1 MLFFARDIGIDLG
14 TANTLIYV
22 RGKGIVLRE
31 PSVVAINL
39 HGNKILAVGNDAK
52 QMIGRTPSNI
62 IAVKPIRDGV
72 IADFEATKTMLKFFV
87 KKVVANGLLS
97 KSRIVIC
104 VPSGVT
110 EVERKAV
117 EEATILAGAREVHI
131 IEEPTAA
138 ALGAGLP
145 VSEPIGSMIV
155 DIGGGTSEVAV
166 ISLGG
171 IVTSKSI
178 RVAGNEFDNAIINY
192 VKKEFN
198 LMIGERTAEDVKINI
213 GSAYPGIRE
222 EEMEIKGRD
231 VVSGFPRAAIVTS
244 ENIREALMDTL
255 ELVADAIKST
265 LEKTPPEL
273 AADVFEHG
281 IHLAGGGALLAGL
294 DRFINRHTN
303 IQVFITEH
311 PMDCVVNGAGMI
323 VDDFD
328 KVRDAFLQTKEV
340 RR

>member
-22 RGKGIVLRE
+22 KGKGIVLRE

-39 HGNKILAVGNDAK
+39 HGNKVLAVGNDAK

-62 IAVKPIRDGV
+62 IAVKPMRDGV

-87 KKVVANGLLS
+87 KKVVANGLFS

-117 EEATILAGAREVHI
+117 EEATMLAGAREVHI

-231 VVSGFPRAAIVTS
+231 VVSGFPRTAIVTS

-255 ELVADAIKST
+255 ELIADAIKST

-311 PMDCVVNGAGMI
+311 PMDCVANGAGMI

-328 KVRDAFLQTKEV
+328 KVREAFLQTKV
-340 RR
+340 TR

>member
-22 RGKGIVLRE
+22 KGKGIVLRE

-39 HGNKILAVGNDAK
+39 HGNKVLAVGNDAK

-62 IAVKPIRDGV
+62 IAVKPMRDGV

-87 KKVVANGLLS
+87 KKVVANGLFS

-117 EEATILAGAREVHI
+117 EEATMLAGAREVHI

-231 VVSGFPRAAIVTS
+231 IVSGFPRTAIVTS

-255 ELVADAIKST
+255 ELIADAIKST

-294 DRFINRHTN
+294 DWFINRHTN

-311 PMDCVVNGAGMI
+311 PMDCVANGAGMI

-328 KVRDAFLQTKEV
+328 KVREAFLQTKV
-340 RR
+340 TR

>member
-22 RGKGIVLRE
+22 KGKGIVLRE

-39 HGNKILAVGNDAK
+39 HGNKVLAVGNDAK

-62 IAVKPIRDGV
+62 IAVKPMRDGV

-87 KKVVANGLLS
+87 KKVVANGLFS

-117 EEATILAGAREVHI
+117 EEATMLAGAREVHI

-231 VVSGFPRAAIVTS
+231 IVSGFPRTAIVTS

-255 ELVADAIKST
+255 ELIADAIKST

-311 PMDCVVNGAGMI
+311 PMDCVANGAGMI

-328 KVRDAFLQTKEV
+328 KVREAFLQTRV
-340 RR
+340 TR

>member
-22 RGKGIVLRE
+22 KGKGIVLRE

-39 HGNKILAVGNDAK
+39 HGNKVLAVGNDAK

-62 IAVKPIRDGV
+62 IAVKPMRDGV

-87 KKVVANGLLS
+87 KKVVANGLFS

-117 EEATILAGAREVHI
+117 EEATMLAGAREVHI

-231 VVSGFPRAAIVTS
+231 VVSGFPRTAIVTS

-255 ELVADAIKST
+255 ELIADAIKST
-265 LEKTPPEL
+265 LEKNPPEL

-311 PMDCVVNGAGMI
+311 PMDCVANGAGMI

-328 KVRDAFLQTKEV
+328 KVREAFLQTKV
-340 RR
+340 TR

>member
-22 RGKGIVLRE
+22 KGKGIVLRE

-39 HGNKILAVGNDAK
+39 HGNKVLAVGNDAK

-62 IAVKPIRDGV
+62 IAVKPMRDGV

-87 KKVVANGLLS
+87 KKVVANGLFS

-117 EEATILAGAREVHI
+117 EEATMLAGAREVHI

-231 VVSGFPRAAIVTS
+231 VVSGFPRTAIVTS

-255 ELVADAIKST
+255 ELIADAIKST

-311 PMDCVVNGAGMI
+311 PMDCVANGAGMI

-328 KVRDAFLQTKEV
+328 KVREAFLQTRV
-340 RR
+340 TR

>member
-22 RGKGIVLRE
+22 KGKGIVLRE

-39 HGNKILAVGNDAK
+39 HGNKVLAVGNDAK

-62 IAVKPIRDGV
+62 IAVKPMRDGV

-87 KKVVANGLLS
+87 KKVVANGLFS

-117 EEATILAGAREVHI
+117 EEATMLAGAREVHI

-171 IVTSKSI
+171 IVASKSI

-231 VVSGFPRAAIVTS
+231 IVSGFPRTAIVTS

-255 ELVADAIKST
+255 ELIADAIKST

-311 PMDCVVNGAGMI
+311 PMDCVANGAGMI

-328 KVRDAFLQTKEV
+328 KVREAFLQTRV
-340 RR
+340 TR

>member
-1 MLFFARDIGIDLG
+1 MSFFARDIGIDLG

-22 RGKGIVLRE
+22 RGKGIILRE

-39 HGNKILAVGNDAK
+39 HGNKVLAVGNEAK
-52 QMIGRTPSNI
+52 DMIGRTPSNI
-62 IAVKPIRDGV
+62 VAVRPIRDGV
-72 IADFEATKTMLKFFV
+72 IADFEATKTMLKYFV
-87 KKVVANGLLS
+87 KKVTANGMFS

-131 IEEPTAA
+131 IEEPIAA
-138 ALGAGLP
+138 AIGAGLP

-155 DIGGGTSEVAV
+155 DIGGGTSEVA
-166 ISLGG
+166 IIALGG
-171 IVTSKSI
+171 IVTSKSVRI
-178 RVAGNEFDNAIINY
+178 AGNEFDNAIINY

-198 LMIGERTAEDVKINI
+198 LLIGERSAEDIKISI
-213 GSAYPGIRE
+213 GSAYPDIKE
-222 EEMEIKGRD
+222 EDMEIKGRD
-231 VVSGFPRAAIVTS
+231 AVSGFPRTAVISS
-244 ENIREALMDTL
+244 EDVREALMDTL
-255 ELVADAIKST
+255 ELIADAIKST

-273 AADVFEHG
+273 AADVFENG

-303 IQVFITEH
+303 IQVYIHEH
-311 PMDCVVNGAGMI
+311 SMDCVVNGTGKI

-328 KVRDAFLQTKEV
+328 KVKDAYMQTKEV
-340 RR
+340 KR

>member
-22 RGKGIVLRE
+22 KGKGIVLRE

-39 HGNKILAVGNDAK
+39 HGNKVLAVGNDAK

-62 IAVKPIRDGV
+62 IAVKPMRDGV

-87 KKVVANGLLS
+87 KKVVANGLFS

-117 EEATILAGAREVHI
+117 EEATMLAGAREVHI

-213 GSAYPGIRE
+213 GSAYPGIKE
-222 EEMEIKGRD
+222 EKMEIKGRD
-231 VVSGFPRAAIVTS
+231 VVSGFPRTAIVTS

-255 ELVADAIKST
+255 ELIADAIKST

-328 KVRDAFLQTKEV
+328 KVREAFLQTKV
-340 RR
+340 TR

>member
-22 RGKGIVLRE
+22 KGKGIVLRE

-39 HGNKILAVGNDAK
+39 HGNKVLAVGNDAK

-62 IAVKPIRDGV
+62 IAVKPMRDGV

-87 KKVVANGLLS
+87 KKVVANGLFS

-117 EEATILAGAREVHI
+117 EEATMLAGAREVHI

-231 VVSGFPRAAIVTS
+231 VVSGFPRTAIVTS

-255 ELVADAIKST
+255 ELIADAIKST

-311 PMDCVVNGAGMI
+311 PMDCVANGTGMI

-328 KVRDAFLQTKEV
+328 KVREAFLQTKV
-340 RR
+340 TR

>member
-22 RGKGIVLRE
+22 KGKGIVLRE

-39 HGNKILAVGNDAK
+39 HGNKVLAVGNDAK

-62 IAVKPIRDGV
+62 IAVKPMRDGV

-87 KKVVANGLLS
+87 KKVVANGLFS

-117 EEATILAGAREVHI
+117 EEATMLAGAREVHI

-171 IVTSKSI
+171 IVTSRSI

-231 VVSGFPRAAIVTS
+231 VVSGFPRTAIVTS

-255 ELVADAIKST
+255 ELIADAIKST

-311 PMDCVVNGAGMI
+311 PMDCVANGAGMI

-328 KVRDAFLQTKEV
+328 KVREAFLQTRV
-340 RR
+340 TR

>member
-22 RGKGIVLRE
+22 KGKGIVLRE

-39 HGNKILAVGNDAK
+39 HGNKVLAVGNDAK

-62 IAVKPIRDGV
+62 IAVKPMRDGV

-87 KKVVANGLLS
+87 KKVVANGLFS

-117 EEATILAGAREVHI
+117 EEATMLAGAREVHI

-171 IVTSKSI
+171 IVASKSI

-231 VVSGFPRAAIVTS
+231 IVSGFPRTAIVTS

-255 ELVADAIKST
+255 ELIADAIKST

-311 PMDCVVNGAGMI
+311 PMDCVANGAGMI

-328 KVRDAFLQTKEV
+328 KVREAFLQTKV
-340 RR
+340 TR

>member
-22 RGKGIVLRE
+22 KGKGIVLRE

-39 HGNKILAVGNDAK
+39 HGNKVLAVGNDAK

-62 IAVKPIRDGV
+62 IAVKPMRDGV

-87 KKVVANGLLS
+87 KKVVANGLFS

-117 EEATILAGAREVHI
+117 EEATMLAGAREVHI

-231 VVSGFPRAAIVTS
+231 IVSGFPRTAIVTS

-255 ELVADAIKST
+255 ELIADAIKST

-311 PMDCVVNGAGMI
+311 PMDCVANGAGMI

-328 KVRDAFLQTKEV
+328 KVREAFLQTKV
-340 RR
+340 TR